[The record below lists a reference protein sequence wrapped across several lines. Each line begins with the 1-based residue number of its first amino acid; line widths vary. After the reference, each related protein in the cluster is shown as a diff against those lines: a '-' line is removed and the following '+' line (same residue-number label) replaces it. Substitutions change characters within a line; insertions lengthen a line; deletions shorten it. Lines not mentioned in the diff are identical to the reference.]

1 MESAH
6 DLRPRKTA
14 NTIRAPFV
22 WRLWPIRRKPC
33 RKAHGPRHRRL
44 ELTLKVAVIIPH
56 YNDVPRLRR
65 CLDALAPQVDADV
78 EVVVADNAST
88 EDLGPALACH
98 PFARVVIQPER
109 GAGPARNA
117 GVAAT
122 TAPWLMFIDADCIAA
137 PDWIARGRAVA
148 AEDAVI
154 GGRVDVFHETPPPMS
169 GAQAFETVF
178 AFRMRRYL
186 EEQNFL
192 GAGNLVTSRS
202 LFDAVGG
209 FRPAVSED
217 KEWSRR
223 AHAAGFRLVYDDD
236 LVVSHPSR
244 SDWPSLRRKWRRL
257 TSESFLTEA
266 TSPRERLL
274 WLLKALSMPA
284 SILVQAP
291 RLLGH
296 PRLSLS
302 EKARGLA
309 TLARLRVLRMFW
321 MLGQLAT
328 GRP

>member
-1 MESAH
+1 MRHWS
-6 DLRPRKTA
+6 
-14 NTIRAPFV
+14 
-22 WRLWPIRRKPC
+22 IRRKPC
-33 RKAHGPRHRRL
+33 RKAHGSRHRRR
-44 ELTLKVAVIIPH
+44 ERILKVAVIIPH
-56 YNDVPRLRR
+56 YNDVRRLRR

-88 EDLGPALACH
+88 DDLGPALGHH
-98 PFARVVIQPER
+98 PFARVVIQPEK

-122 TAPWLMFIDADCIAA
+122 TAPWLMFIDADCIPA

-148 AEDAVI
+148 AEDAVT

-169 GAQAFETVF
+169 GAEAFETVF
-178 AFRMRRYL
+178 AFQMRRYL
-186 EEQNFL
+186 EEHNFL

-202 LFDAVGG
+202 LFDTVGG

-236 LVVSHPSR
+236 LVVAHPSR

-266 TSPRERLL
+266 TSPQERIL

-291 RLLGH
+291 RVLGH

-302 EKARGLA
+302 EKARGMA
-309 TLARLRVLRMFW
+309 TLARLRVLRMLW
-321 MLGQLAT
+321 MLGQLVT

>member
-1 MESAH
+1 V
-6 DLRPRKTA
+6 RGRRKVKTGHVTCTA
-14 NTIRAPFV
+14 FLTRH
-22 WRLWPIRRKPC
+22 WSIRRKPC
-33 RKAHGPRHRRL
+33 RKAHGSRQRRL

-56 YNDVPRLRR
+56 YNDVRRLRR
-65 CLDALAPQVDADV
+65 CLDALAPQVDTDV

-88 EDLGPALACH
+88 EDLGPALGRH
-98 PFARVVIQPER
+98 PFARVVTQPER

-122 TAPWLMFIDADCIAA
+122 SAPWLMFIDADCIPA
-137 PDWIARGRAVA
+137 PDWIARGRAIA
-148 AEDAVI
+148 SEDAVI

-169 GAQAFETVF
+169 GAEAFETVF
-178 AFRMRRYL
+178 AFHMRRYL

-202 LFDAVGG
+202 LFAAVGG

-223 AHAAGFRLVYDDD
+223 AHGAGFRLVYDHE
-236 LVVSHPSR
+236 LIVSHPSR

-257 TSESFLTEA
+257 ASEGFLTEA
-266 TSPRERLL
+266 TSPRERIL
-274 WLLKALSMPA
+274 WLVKALSMPA

-296 PRLSLS
+296 PHLSLS

-321 MLGQLAT
+321 MLRQLLT